1 MVADRPRAYFAADP
15 LWRHCHR
22 SSCLDEHSVMAMF
35 RRSRK
40 PAPPLHRKQQEIA
53 QQEAQLRQEVESLER
68 IVTQSRTPAQNKSSA
83 REPDRT
89 ATNNVVEKRFHVSIA
104 TDAPQVFDADRR
116 RRRPR
121 ALRKERRQGQIVFLI
136 LLAALGV
143 AVMWLMSHLNP

>member
-1 MVADRPRAYFAADP
+1 
-15 LWRHCHR
+15 
-22 SSCLDEHSVMAMF
+22 MF

-40 PAPPLHRKQQEIA
+40 SAPPLHRKQQEIA
-53 QQEAQLRQEVESLER
+53 QREARLREQVASLER
-68 IVTQSRTPAQNKSSA
+68 IVTQSKAPIPNKSPA
-83 REPDRT
+83 RQPNRP

-104 TDAPQVFDADRR
+104 MDTPQVFDDTQR

-143 AVMWLMSHLNP
+143 AVMWLISHLHP

>member
-1 MVADRPRAYFAADP
+1 VI
-15 LWRHCHR
+15 
-22 SSCLDEHSVMAMF
+22 AMF

-53 QQEAQLRQEVESLER
+53 RQEAELREKLETLER
-68 IVTQSRTPAQNKSSA
+68 IVTQTRPPAQSKSAAQAPERSSA
-83 REPDRT
+83 EHKF
-89 ATNNVVEKRFHVSIA
+89 EKRFHVSIA
-104 TDAPQVFDADRR
+104 MEAPQLFDTGQR

-143 AVMWLMSHLNP
+143 AVMWLISHLHP